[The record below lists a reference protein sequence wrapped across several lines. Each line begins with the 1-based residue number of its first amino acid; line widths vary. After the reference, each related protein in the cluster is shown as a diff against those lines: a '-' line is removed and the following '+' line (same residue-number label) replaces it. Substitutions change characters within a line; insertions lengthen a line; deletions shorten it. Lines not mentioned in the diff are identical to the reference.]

1 MELFL
6 DSIKFNEVQE
16 ANELGFLTG
25 LTTTPT
31 FMSREGITD
40 VDSVIL
46 KLSKM
51 TKILM
56 VESLGN
62 NAEEII
68 KEAERLLSLGL
79 DKNTTVFKIPITLEG
94 AKACKILTDKG
105 LKVNLHLIYTLQQA
119 YVAYCA
125 GATYICPLVGR
136 LQDQGHD
143 ALDLVDQCVT
153 AAERY
158 NYKTKVMFSSVRS
171 LEHVR
176 NAINLG
182 AHACTVP
189 WNVLKQLCQNHFTE
203 LGIRQFVEHTEM
215 SNIRASDLVKTD
227 EVFLSSNSKVLDAL
241 IQMTKSKTGAC
252 IIVNDQGN
260 IYRVFTDGDLRRLVE
275 HGQNNLINKK
285 FTELEQNS
293 PISVQL
299 NASLPEINSLF
310 KTKEV
315 DNIVV
320 VEGNKPIGIIDI
332 QDVLKW
338 I

>member
-6 DSIKFNEVQE
+6 DSIKFEEVQE
-16 ANELGFLTG
+16 ANDLGFLTG

-31 FMSREGITD
+31 FMQREGITD

-46 KLSKM
+46 RLSKM
-51 TKILM
+51 TNILM

-62 NAEEII
+62 SAEEII
-68 KEAERLLSLGL
+68 AESERLLSLGL
-79 DKNTTVFKIPITLEG
+79 NKDTTVFKIPISLKG

-143 ALDLVDQCVT
+143 ALDLVEQCVT

-189 WNVLKQLCQNHFTE
+189 WNVLEQLCQNHFTE

-215 SNIRASDLVKTD
+215 SNIKASDLVKTD
-227 EVFLSSNSKVLDAL
+227 EVFLNSNASVLDAL

-252 IIVNDQGN
+252 IILDEKKE
-260 IYRVFTDGDLRRLVE
+260 IYRVFTDGDLRRMIKS
-275 HGQNNLINKK
+275 GQDNLINKK
-285 FTELEQNS
+285 FTELESNS
-293 PISVQL
+293 PVSVEL
-299 NASLPEINSLF
+299 NASLNEITNLF
-310 KTKEV
+310 KAKEV

-320 VEGNKPIGIIDI
+320 IDNEKPIGIIDI

>member
-16 ANELGFLTG
+16 ANDLGFLTG

-31 FMSREGITD
+31 FMQREGITD
-40 VDSVIL
+40 VDSVIIR
-46 KLSKM
+46 LSKM

-62 NAEEII
+62 NAGEII

-79 DKNTTVFKIPITLEG
+79 NKETTVFKIPITLEG

-158 NYKTKVMFSSVRS
+158 GYKTKVMFSSVRS

-227 EVFLSSNSKVLDAL
+227 EVFLSCNSTVLDAL
-241 IQMTKSKTGAC
+241 IQMTKSKTGAT
-252 IIVNDQGN
+252 IIINEQGN

-275 HGQNNLINKK
+275 HGQNNLISKK

-299 NASLPEINSLF
+299 NASLPEITNLF

>member
-1 MELFL
+1 
-6 DSIKFNEVQE
+6 
-16 ANELGFLTG
+16 
-25 LTTTPT
+25 
-31 FMSREGITD
+31 
-40 VDSVIL
+40 
-46 KLSKM
+46 
-51 TKILM
+51 
-56 VESLGN
+56 
-62 NAEEII
+62 
-68 KEAERLLSLGL
+68 
-79 DKNTTVFKIPITLEG
+79 
-94 AKACKILTDKG
+94 
-105 LKVNLHLIYTLQQA
+105 VNLHLIYTLQQA

-158 NYKTKVMFSSVRS
+158 GYKTKVMFSSVRS

-227 EVFLSSNSKVLDAL
+227 EVFLSCNSTVLDAL
-241 IQMTKSKTGAC
+241 IQMTKSKTGAS

-260 IYRVFTDGDLRRLVE
+260 IYRVFTDGDLRRLIE
-275 HGQNNLINKK
+275 HDQNNLINKK

-299 NASLPEINSLF
+299 NAPLPEITNLF

-320 VEGNKPIGIIDI
+320 VDGIIDI

>member
-16 ANELGFLTG
+16 ANDLGFLTG

-31 FMSREGITD
+31 FMQREGVTD

-51 TKILM
+51 TNILM

-62 NAEEII
+62 NAAEIL
-68 KEAERLLSLGL
+68 KEAGRLLSLGL
-79 DKNTTVFKIPITLEG
+79 NKDTTVFKIPISLEG
-94 AKACKILTDKG
+94 AKACKILTDNG
-105 LKVNLHLIYTLQQA
+105 MKVNLHLIYTLQQA

-143 ALDLVDQCVT
+143 ALDLVDQCVK

-189 WNVLKQLCQNHFTE
+189 WSVLKLLCQNHFTE

-215 SNIRASDLVKTD
+215 STIRASDLVKTD
-227 EVFLSSNSKVLDAL
+227 DVFLNSNSSILDGL
-241 IQMTKSKTGAC
+241 IQMTKSNTGAC
-252 IIVNDQGN
+252 VIINDKKD
-260 IYRVFTDGDLRRLVE
+260 IYRVFTDGDLRRLLKS
-275 HGQNNLINKK
+275 GQSDLINKK
-285 FTELEQNS
+285 FTELESNT
-293 PISVQL
+293 PVSVGL
-299 NASLPEINSLF
+299 NASLHEITSLF

-320 VEGNKPIGIIDI
+320 IEDNKPVGIIDI

>member
-6 DSIKFNEVQE
+6 DSIKFEEVQE
-16 ANELGFLTG
+16 ANSLGFLAG

-31 FMSREGITD
+31 FMQREGITD

-46 KLSKM
+46 RLAKM

-56 VESLGN
+56 VEALGITS
-62 NAEEII
+62 EEII

-79 DKNTTVFKIPITLEG
+79 NKDTTVFKIPISFEG
-94 AKACKILTDKG
+94 AKACRILTDKG
-105 LKVNLHLIYTLQQA
+105 LKVNLHLVYTIQQA
-119 YVAYCA
+119 YIAYCA

-136 LQDQGHD
+136 LQDQGQD
-143 ALDLVDQCVT
+143 ALALVEQCVK

-171 LEHVR
+171 IEHVR
-176 NAINLG
+176 NALNLG

-189 WNVLKQLCQNHFTE
+189 WNVLKQLPQNHFTD

-215 SNIRASDLVKTD
+215 STIKASDLVKTD
-227 EVFLSSNSKVLDAL
+227 DVFLDSNSTVLDAL
-241 IQMTKSKTGAC
+241 IQMTKSRTGAC
-252 IIVNDQGN
+252 VVLNEKKE
-260 IYRVFTDGDLRRLVE
+260 IYRVFTDGDLRRLIKN
-275 HGQNNLINKK
+275 GQNNLINKK
-285 FTELEQNS
+285 FVELEPNS
-293 PISVQL
+293 PISIGL
-299 NASLPEINSLF
+299 NASLIEITNLF

-320 VEGNKPIGIIDI
+320 IDGKKPVGIIDI

-338 I
+338 L

>member
-6 DSIKFNEVQE
+6 DSIKFDEVKQG
-16 ANELGFLTG
+16 NDLGFLTG

-46 KLSKM
+46 KLAKM
-51 TKILM
+51 TNILM
-56 VESLGN
+56 VESLGHTSD
-62 NAEEII
+62 EII
-68 KEAERLLSLGL
+68 KEAERLLALGL
-79 DKNTTVFKIPITLEG
+79 NKETTVFKIPITLEG

-105 LKVNLHLIYTLQQA
+105 YKVNLHLVYTLQQA
-119 YVAYCA
+119 YIGFCA

-143 ALDLVDQCVT
+143 ALDLVDQIVT
-153 AAERY
+153 AADRY
-158 NYKTKVMFSSVRS
+158 NYKTKVMFSSVRNI
-171 LEHVR
+171 EHVR

-189 WNVLKQLCQNHFTE
+189 WNVLKQLCSNHFTE
-203 LGIRQFVEHTEM
+203 LGIKQFVEHTEM

-227 EVFLSSNSKVLDAL
+227 DVILSNNSTVLDAL
-241 IQMTKSKTGAC
+241 IQMTQSKLGAC
-252 IIVNDQGN
+252 IIVNDKN
-260 IYRVFTDGDLRRLVE
+260 EIYRVFTDGDLIRMIK
-275 HGQNNLINKK
+275 GGDNNLITKK
-285 FTELEQNS
+285 FTQLDSNT
-293 PISVQL
+293 PISVEL
-299 NASLPEINSLF
+299 NATLPEITNLF
-310 KTKEV
+310 KSKEV

-320 VEGNKPIGIIDI
+320 TDNKRPVGIIDI

>member
-6 DSIKFNEVQE
+6 DSIKFEEVQE
-16 ANELGFLTG
+16 AHNLGFLAG

-31 FMSREGITD
+31 FMQREGITD

-51 TKILM
+51 TNILM

-62 NAEEII
+62 TAEEII

-79 DKNTTVFKIPITLEG
+79 NKETTVFKIPISLEG
-94 AKACKILTDKG
+94 AKACKKLTDKG

-119 YVAYCA
+119 YVAFCA

-158 NYKTKVMFSSVRS
+158 NYKTKVMFSSVRN

-189 WNVLKQLCQNHFTE
+189 WSVLKQLCQNHFTE
-203 LGIRQFVEHTEM
+203 LGIKQFVEHTEM
-215 SNIRASDLVKTD
+215 STIRASDLVKTD
-227 EVFLSSNSKVLDAL
+227 EVFLSSNSTVLDA
-241 IQMTKSKTGAC
+241 IMQMTKSKTGAC
-252 IIVNDQGN
+252 IILNDKKE
-260 IYRVFTDGDLRRLVE
+260 IYRVFTDGDLRRMIKSGD
-275 HGQNNLINKK
+275 HNLINKK
-285 FTELEQNS
+285 FTELESNS
-293 PISVQL
+293 PVSVGL
-299 NASLPEINSLF
+299 NSSLHEITKLF
-310 KTKEV
+310 KAKEV

-320 VEGNKPIGIIDI
+320 IEDNKPIGIIDI

>member
-6 DSIKFNEVQE
+6 DSIKFDEVQE
-16 ANELGFLTG
+16 ANQLGFLTG

-31 FMSREGITD
+31 FMQREGITD

-46 KLSKM
+46 RLSKM

-56 VESLGN
+56 VESLGLT
-62 NAEEII
+62 ADEII

-79 DKNTTVFKIPITLEG
+79 NKDTTVFKIPISFEG

-105 LKVNLHLIYTLQQA
+105 LKVNLHLVYTIQQA
-119 YVAYCA
+119 YIAFCA

-136 LQDQGHD
+136 LQDQGQD
-143 ALDLVDQCVT
+143 ALALVEQCVK
-153 AAERY
+153 AVERY

-171 LEHVR
+171 IEHVR

-182 AHACTVP
+182 AHACTTP
-189 WNVLKQLCQNHFTE
+189 WNILKQLPQNHFTD
-203 LGIRQFVEHTEM
+203 LGIQQFVEHTEM
-215 SNIRASDLVKTD
+215 STIKASDLVKTD
-227 EVFLSSNSKVLDAL
+227 EVFLNSNSTVLDAL
-241 IQMTKSKTGAC
+241 IQMTKSRVGAC
-252 IIVNDQGN
+252 IIINDQKE
-260 IYRVFTDGDLRRLVE
+260 IYRVFTDGDLRRLTKS
-275 HGQNNLINKK
+275 GQTNLVNKK
-285 FTELEQNS
+285 FTELEPNS

-299 NASLPEINSLF
+299 SATLQEITDMF
-310 KTKEV
+310 KAKEV

-320 VEGNKPIGIIDI
+320 VDDKKPIGIIDI

-338 I
+338 L

>member
-6 DSIKFNEVQE
+6 DSIKLNEVQE
-16 ANELGFLTG
+16 ANDLGFLTG

-31 FMSREGITD
+31 FMQREGITD

-79 DKNTTVFKIPITLEG
+79 NKNTTVFKIPITLEG

-158 NYKTKVMFSSVRS
+158 GYKTKVMFSSVRS

-227 EVFLSSNSKVLDAL
+227 DVFLNCNSTVLDAL

-252 IIVNDQGN
+252 IITNDQGN
-260 IYRVFTDGDLRRLVE
+260 IYRVFTDGDLRRLIE
-275 HGQNNLINKK
+275 HGQNNIVGRK
-285 FTELEQNS
+285 FTELEPNS

-299 NASLPEINSLF
+299 NASLPEITNLF

-320 VEGNKPIGIIDI
+320 AEGNKPIGIIDI

>member
-16 ANELGFLTG
+16 ANELGFVTG

-31 FMSREGITD
+31 FMQREGVTD

-51 TKILM
+51 TNILM

-62 NAEEII
+62 TAEEII
-68 KEAERLLSLGL
+68 KEAERLLSVGL
-79 DKNTTVFKIPITLEG
+79 DKNKTVFKIPITMEG
-94 AKACKILTDKG
+94 AKACKKLTDKG
-105 LKVNLHLIYTLQQA
+105 LMVNLHLIYTLQQA
-119 YVAYCA
+119 YVAYQA

-227 EVFLSSNSKVLDAL
+227 EVFLSSSSTVLDAL
-241 IQMTKSKTGAC
+241 IQMTKSKLGAC
-252 IIVNDQGN
+252 IIVNDKN
-260 IYRVFTDGDLRRLVE
+260 EIYRVFTDGDLRRMIE
-275 HGQNNLINKK
+275 SGDNNLVNKK
-285 FTELEQNS
+285 FTELKSNS
-293 PISVQL
+293 PISIGL
-299 NASLPEINSLF
+299 NAPLPEITNLF
-310 KTKEV
+310 KAKEV

-320 VEGNKPIGIIDI
+320 TDNNKPIGIIDI

>member
-6 DSIKFNEVQE
+6 DSIKFDEVKQG
-16 ANELGFLTG
+16 NDLGFLTG

-46 KLSKM
+46 KLAKM
-51 TKILM
+51 TNILM
-56 VESLGN
+56 VESLGQTSD
-62 NAEEII
+62 EII
-68 KEAERLLSLGL
+68 KEAERLLALGL
-79 DKNTTVFKIPITLEG
+79 NKETTVFKIPITLEG
-94 AKACKILTDKG
+94 AKACKLLTDKG
-105 LKVNLHLIYTLQQA
+105 YKVNLHLVYTLQQA
-119 YVAYCA
+119 YIGFCA

-143 ALDLVDQCVT
+143 ALDLVDQIVT
-153 AAERY
+153 AADRY
-158 NYKTKVMFSSVRS
+158 NYKTKVMFSSVRNI
-171 LEHVR
+171 EHVR

-189 WNVLKQLCQNHFTE
+189 WNVLKQLCSNHFTE
-203 LGIRQFVEHTEM
+203 LGIKQFVEHTEM

-227 EVFLSSNSKVLDAL
+227 DVVLSNHSTVLDAL
-241 IQMTKSKTGAC
+241 IQMTQSKLGAC
-252 IIVNDQGN
+252 IIVNDKN
-260 IYRVFTDGDLRRLVE
+260 EIYRVFTDGDLRRMIK
-275 HGQNNLINKK
+275 GGDNNLITKK
-285 FTELEQNS
+285 FTQLDSNS
-293 PISVQL
+293 PISVEL
-299 NASLPEINSLF
+299 NATLPEITNLF
-310 KTKEV
+310 KSKEV

-320 VEGNKPIGIIDI
+320 TDNKRPVGIIDI

>member
-6 DSIKFNEVQE
+6 DSIKFEEVQE
-16 ANELGFLTG
+16 ANNLGFITG

-31 FMSREGITD
+31 FMQREGVTD

-46 KLSKM
+46 KLSKI
-51 TKILM
+51 TNILM

-62 NAEEII
+62 SAEEII
-68 KEAERLLSLGL
+68 KETERLLRLGL
-79 DKNTTVFKIPITLEG
+79 NKDTTVFKIPISLEG
-94 AKACKILTDKG
+94 AKACKILIDKG

-153 AAERY
+153 AVERY

-189 WNVLKQLCQNHFTE
+189 WNILKQLCQNHFTE

-215 SNIRASDLVKTD
+215 STIRASDLVKTD
-227 EVFLSSNSKVLDAL
+227 QVFLKNNSTILDAL
-241 IQMTKSKTGAC
+241 IQMTKSGLGAC
-252 IIVNDQGN
+252 IVLDDKNE
-260 IYRVFTDGDLRRLVE
+260 IYRVFTDGDLRRLIKN
-275 HGQNNLINKK
+275 GQINIVNMVLS
-285 FTELEQNS
+285 ELDPNS
-293 PISVQL
+293 PISVGL
-299 NASLPEINSLF
+299 NATLNEITNLF
-310 KTKEV
+310 KAKEV
-315 DNIVV
+315 DNLVV
-320 VEGNKPIGIIDI
+320 IEDNKPVGFIDI

-338 I
+338 L

>member
-16 ANELGFLTG
+16 ANDLGFVTG

-51 TKILM
+51 ANILM

-68 KEAERLLSLGL
+68 GEAERLLSIGL
-79 DKNTTVFKIPITLEG
+79 DKSKTVFKIPITMEG
-94 AKACKILTDKG
+94 AKACKKLTDKG
-105 LKVNLHLIYTLQQA
+105 LMVNLHLIYTLQQA

-189 WNVLKQLCQNHFTE
+189 WGVLKQLCQNHFTE

-227 EVFLSSNSKVLDAL
+227 EVFLSSNSTVLDAL
-241 IQMTKSKTGAC
+241 IQMTKSKMGAC
-252 IIVNDQGN
+252 IVVNEKN
-260 IYRVFTDGDLRRLVE
+260 EIYRVFTDGDLRRMIE
-275 HGQNNLINKK
+275 GGDNNLVNKK
-285 FTELEQNS
+285 FTELKSNS
-293 PISVQL
+293 PISIEL
-299 NASLPEINSLF
+299 NASLPEITNLF
-310 KTKEV
+310 KAKEV

-320 VEGNKPIGIIDI
+320 IDNNKAIGIIDI

>member
-16 ANELGFLTG
+16 ANDLGFVTG

-31 FMSREGITD
+31 FMQREGVTD

-46 KLSKM
+46 QLAKM
-51 TKILM
+51 TNILM

-68 KEAERLLSLGL
+68 REAERLLSIGL
-79 DKNTTVFKIPITLEG
+79 DKHKTVFKIPITMEG
-94 AKACKILTDKG
+94 AKACKKLTDKG
-105 LKVNLHLIYTLQQA
+105 LMVNLHLIYTLQQA

-189 WNVLKQLCQNHFTE
+189 WGVLKALCQNHFTE

-227 EVFLSSNSKVLDAL
+227 DVFLSSQSTVLDAL

-252 IIVNDQGN
+252 IIVNEKN
-260 IYRVFTDGDLRRLVE
+260 EIYRVFTDGDLRRMIE
-275 HGQNNLINKK
+275 GGENNLVNKK
-285 FTELEQNS
+285 FTELKSNS
-293 PISVQL
+293 PISIGL
-299 NASLPEINSLF
+299 NASLPEITNLF
-310 KTKEV
+310 KSKEV

-320 VEGNKPIGIIDI
+320 TDNNKAIGIIDI

>member
-6 DSIKFNEVQE
+6 DSIKFDEVQE
-16 ANELGFLTG
+16 ANNLGFLAG

-31 FMSREGITD
+31 FMQREGITD

-51 TKILM
+51 AKILM

-62 NAEEII
+62 NAAEII

-79 DKNTTVFKIPITLEG
+79 NKETTVFKIPITLEG

-143 ALDLVDQCVT
+143 ALDLVDQCVE

-171 LEHVR
+171 VEHVR
-176 NAINLG
+176 NALNLG

-215 SNIRASDLVKTD
+215 STIRASDLVKTD
-227 EVFLSSNSKVLDAL
+227 EVFLDSNSTVLDAL
-241 IQMTKSKTGAC
+241 IQMTKSKMGAC
-252 IIVNDQGN
+252 VIINDKKE
-260 IYRVFTDGDLRRLVE
+260 IYRVFTDGDLRRLLKSGE
-275 HGQNNLINKK
+275 NNLVNKK
-285 FTELEQNS
+285 FTELESNT
-293 PISVQL
+293 PISIGL
-299 NASLPEINSLF
+299 NASLHEITNLF
-310 KTKEV
+310 KAKEV

-320 VEGNKPIGIIDI
+320 VEDKKPIGIIDI

>member
-1 MELFL
+1 MELYL
-6 DSIKFNEVQE
+6 DSIKFEEVQE
-16 ANELGFLTG
+16 ANKLGFLTG

-31 FMSREGITD
+31 FMQREGITD
-40 VDSVIL
+40 VDAVII

-51 TKILM
+51 TNMLM
-56 VESLGN
+56 VESLGDT
-62 NAEEII
+62 AEEII

-79 DKNTTVFKIPITLEG
+79 NSDTTVFKIPISMEG
-94 AKACKILTDKG
+94 AKACKILTGKG
-105 LKVNLHLIYTLQQA
+105 LKVNLHLIYTIQQA

-143 ALDLVDQCVT
+143 ALSLVEQCVT

-158 NYKTKVMFSSVRS
+158 KYRTKVMFSSVRS

-189 WNVLKQLCQNHFTE
+189 WSVLKQLCQNHFTE

-215 SNIRASDLVKTD
+215 STIKASDLVKTD
-227 EVFLSSNSKVLDAL
+227 DVFLDSNSTILDGL
-241 IQMTKSKTGAC
+241 IQMTKSKMGAC
-252 IIVNDQGN
+252 IILNDKKD
-260 IYRVFTDGDLRRLVE
+260 IYRVFTDGDLRRLLKN
-275 HGQNNLINKK
+275 GQNDLIHKK
-285 FTELEQNS
+285 FTTLETNS
-293 PISVQL
+293 PVSVEP
-299 NASLPEINSLF
+299 NASLHEITNLF

-320 VEGNKPIGIIDI
+320 VENNKPIGIIDI

-338 I
+338 L

>member
-16 ANELGFLTG
+16 ANDLGFLTG

-31 FMSREGITD
+31 FMQREGVTD

-46 KLSKM
+46 QLAKM

-62 NAEEII
+62 NAAEIV

-79 DKNTTVFKIPITLEG
+79 NKETTVFKIPITLEG
-94 AKACKILTDKG
+94 AKACKILTDRG

-158 NYKTKVMFSSVRS
+158 GYKTKVMFSSVRN

-227 EVFLSSNSKVLDAL
+227 DVFLNCNSTVLDAL
-241 IQMTKSKTGAC
+241 IQMTKSKTGAT
-252 IIVNDQGN
+252 IITNDQGN

-275 HGQNNLINKK
+275 HGQNNIVSKK

-299 NASLPEINSLF
+299 NASLPEITNLF

-320 VEGNKPIGIIDI
+320 AEGNKPIGIIDI

>member
-6 DSIKFNEVQE
+6 DSIKFDEVQE
-16 ANELGFLTG
+16 ANQLGFLTG

-31 FMSREGITD
+31 FMQREGITD
-40 VDSVIL
+40 VDSVII

-51 TKILM
+51 TNILM

-62 NAEEII
+62 NSTEII

-79 DKNTTVFKIPITLEG
+79 NKETTVFKIPISLEG

-119 YVAYCA
+119 YVAFCA

-143 ALDLVDQCVT
+143 ALGLVDQCVT

-158 NYKTKVMFSSVRS
+158 NYKTKVMFSSVRN

-189 WNVLKQLCQNHFTE
+189 WNVLKQLCENHFTE
-203 LGIRQFVEHTEM
+203 LGIKQFVEHTEM
-215 SNIRASDLVKTD
+215 STIRASDLVKTD
-227 EVFLSSNSKVLDAL
+227 DVFLNSKSTVLDAL
-241 IQMTKSKTGAC
+241 IKMTQSKVGAC
-252 IIVNDQGN
+252 IIVNDKN
-260 IYRVFTDGDLRRLVE
+260 EIYRVFTDGDLRRLIE
-275 HGQNNLINKK
+275 SGQNNLVNKK
-285 FTELEQNS
+285 FTELNS
-293 PISVQL
+293 NTPVSVQL
-299 NASLPEINSLF
+299 NATLHEITDLF
-310 KTKEV
+310 KAKEV

-320 VEGNKPIGIIDI
+320 VDDKKPIGIIDI

>member
-6 DSIKFNEVQE
+6 DSIKFEEVQE
-16 ANELGFLTG
+16 ANDLGFLTG

-31 FMSREGITD
+31 FMAREGITD
-40 VDSVIL
+40 IDSVIL

-51 TKILM
+51 TNILM

-62 NAEEII
+62 NAAEII

-79 DKNTTVFKIPITLEG
+79 NKDTTVFKIPISLEG

-215 SNIRASDLVKTD
+215 SNIKASDLVKTD
-227 EVFLSSNSKVLDAL
+227 EVLLNSNSTVLDAL
-241 IQMTKSKTGAC
+241 IQMTKSGTGAC
-252 IIVNDQGN
+252 IILNNQGE
-260 IYRVFTDGDLRRLVE
+260 IYRVFTDGDLRRLIKG
-275 HGQNNLINKK
+275 GQNNLVNMK
-285 FTELEQNS
+285 FTELETNS
-293 PISVQL
+293 PISVSL
-299 NASLPEINSLF
+299 DASLHEITKLF
-310 KTKEV
+310 KAKEV

-320 VEGNKPIGIIDI
+320 IEENKPIGIIDI

>member
-6 DSIKFNEVQE
+6 DSIKFEEVQQ
-16 ANELGFLTG
+16 ANDLGFLTG

-31 FMSREGITD
+31 FMQREGITD

-51 TKILM
+51 TDILM

-79 DKNTTVFKIPITLEG
+79 NKDKVVFKIPISFEG
-94 AKACKILTDKG
+94 AKACKILTSGG
-105 LKVNLHLIYTLQQA
+105 LKVNLHLVYTIQQA
-119 YVAYCA
+119 YIAFCA

-143 ALDLVDQCVT
+143 ALALVEQCVK

-171 LEHVR
+171 IEHVR

-189 WNVLKQLCQNHFTE
+189 WSVLKQLPENHFTDI
-203 LGIRQFVEHTEM
+203 GIRQFVEHQEM
-215 SNIRASDLVKTD
+215 STIRASDLVKTD
-227 EVFLSSNSKVLDAL
+227 DVFLNSNSMVLDAL
-241 IQMTKSKTGAC
+241 IQMTKSKLGAC
-252 IIVNDQGN
+252 IILNDRKEVQR
-260 IYRVFTDGDLRRLVE
+260 IFTDGDLRRLIKG
-275 HGQNNLINKK
+275 GQNNLINKK
-285 FTELEQNS
+285 FTELETNS
-293 PISVQL
+293 PISIDL
-299 NASLPEINSLF
+299 NASLHEITNLF
-310 KTKEV
+310 KAKEV

-320 VEGNKPIGIIDI
+320 VENGKPVGIIDI

-338 I
+338 L

>member
-6 DSIKFNEVQE
+6 DSIKFEEVQE
-16 ANELGFLTG
+16 ANNLGFITG

-31 FMSREGITD
+31 FMQREGITD

-46 KLSKM
+46 KLSKI
-51 TKILM
+51 TNILM

-62 NAEEII
+62 SAEEII
-68 KEAERLLSLGL
+68 RETERLLSLGL
-79 DKNTTVFKIPITLEG
+79 NKDTTVFKIPISLEG
-94 AKACKILTDKG
+94 AKACKILIDKG

-153 AAERY
+153 AVERY

-189 WNVLKQLCQNHFTE
+189 WNILKQLCQNHFTE

-215 SNIRASDLVKTD
+215 STIRASDLVKTD
-227 EVFLSSNSKVLDAL
+227 QVFLNCNSTILDAL
-241 IQMTKSKTGAC
+241 IQMTKSGLGAC
-252 IIVNDQGN
+252 IILDDKNE
-260 IYRVFTDGDLRRLVE
+260 IYRVFTDGDLRRLIKS
-275 HGQNNLINKK
+275 GQNNLVEMK
-285 FTELEQNS
+285 FNELESNS
-293 PISVQL
+293 PISIGFDSPL
-299 NASLPEINSLF
+299 NEITDLF
-310 KTKEV
+310 KAKEV
-315 DNIVV
+315 DNLVV
-320 VEGNKPIGIIDI
+320 IEGNKPVGFIDI

-338 I
+338 L

>member
-6 DSIKFNEVQE
+6 DSIKFEEVQE
-16 ANELGFLTG
+16 ANDLGFLTG

-31 FMSREGITD
+31 FMQREGITD

-46 KLSKM
+46 RLSKM
-51 TKILM
+51 TNILM

-62 NAEEII
+62 SAEEII
-68 KEAERLLSLGL
+68 AESERLLSLGL
-79 DKNTTVFKIPITLEG
+79 NKDTTVFKIPISLKG

-143 ALDLVDQCVT
+143 ALDLVEQCVT

-215 SNIRASDLVKTD
+215 SNIKASDLVKTD
-227 EVFLSSNSKVLDAL
+227 EVFLNSNASVLDAL

-252 IIVNDQGN
+252 IILDEKKE
-260 IYRVFTDGDLRRLVE
+260 IYRVFTDGDLRRMIKS
-275 HGQNNLINKK
+275 GQDNLINKK
-285 FTELEQNS
+285 FTELESNS
-293 PISVQL
+293 PVSVEL
-299 NASLPEINSLF
+299 NASLNEITNLF
-310 KTKEV
+310 KAKEV

-320 VEGNKPIGIIDI
+320 IDNEKPIGIIDI

>member
-6 DSIKFNEVQE
+6 DSIKFDEVQE
-16 ANELGFLTG
+16 ANDLGFLTG

-31 FMSREGITD
+31 FMQREGITD

-46 KLSKM
+46 RLSKM
-51 TKILM
+51 TNILM

-62 NAEEII
+62 NAAEII
-68 KEAERLLSLGL
+68 KEAERLLGLGL
-79 DKNTTVFKIPITLEG
+79 NKNTTVFKIPISLEG

-215 SNIRASDLVKTD
+215 STIRASDLVKTD
-227 EVFLSSNSKVLDAL
+227 EVFLDSNSTVLDAL
-241 IQMTKSKTGAC
+241 IQMTKSKMGAC
-252 IIVNDQGN
+252 IIVNKQN
-260 IYRVFTDGDLRRLVE
+260 EIYRVFTDGDLRRMME
-275 HGQNNLINKK
+275 SGDNNLVNKK
-285 FTELEQNS
+285 FTELDSNS
-293 PISVQL
+293 PISVGL
-299 NASLPEINSLF
+299 NASLPEITNLF
-310 KTKEV
+310 KAKEV

-320 VEGNKPIGIIDI
+320 TDNKKPIGIIDI

>member
-31 FMSREGITD
+31 FMQREGITD
-40 VDSVIL
+40 VDSVIIQ
-46 KLSKM
+46 LSKM

-62 NAEEII
+62 NAQEII

-79 DKNTTVFKIPITLEG
+79 NKDTTVFKIPITLEG

-158 NYKTKVMFSSVRS
+158 GYKTKVMFSSVRS

-227 EVFLSSNSKVLDAL
+227 EVFLSCNSTVLDAL
-241 IQMTKSKTGAC
+241 IQMTKSKTGAS

-260 IYRVFTDGDLRRLVE
+260 IYRVFTDGDLRRLIE
-275 HGQNNLINKK
+275 HDQNNLINKK

-299 NASLPEINSLF
+299 NAPLPEITNLF
-310 KTKEV
+310 KTREV

-320 VEGNKPIGIIDI
+320 VDGNKPIGIIDI

>member
-1 MELFL
+1 
-6 DSIKFNEVQE
+6 
-16 ANELGFLTG
+16 
-25 LTTTPT
+25 
-31 FMSREGITD
+31 
-40 VDSVIL
+40 
-46 KLSKM
+46 
-51 TKILM
+51 M
-56 VESLGN
+56 VESLGDT
-62 NAEEII
+62 AEEII

-79 DKNTTVFKIPITLEG
+79 NSDTTVFKIPISMEG
-94 AKACKILTDKG
+94 AKACKILTGKG
-105 LKVNLHLIYTLQQA
+105 LKVNLHLIYTIQQA

-143 ALDLVDQCVT
+143 ALSLVEQCVS

-158 NYKTKVMFSSVRS
+158 HYKTKVMFSSIRS

-189 WNVLKQLCQNHFTE
+189 WYVLKQLCQNHFTE

-215 SNIRASDLVKTD
+215 STIKASDLVKTD
-227 EVFLSSNSKVLDAL
+227 DVFLDSNSTILDGL
-241 IQMTKSKTGAC
+241 IQMTKSKMGAC
-252 IIVNDQGN
+252 VILNEKKD
-260 IYRVFTDGDLRRLVE
+260 IYRVFTDGDLRRLLKN
-275 HGQNNLINKK
+275 GQNDLIHKK
-285 FTELEQNS
+285 FTMLETNS
-293 PISVQL
+293 PISVEL
-299 NASLPEINSLF
+299 NASLNEITNLF

-320 VEGNKPIGIIDI
+320 VENNKPIGIIDI

-338 I
+338 L

>member
-6 DSIKFNEVQE
+6 DSIKFDEVKQG
-16 ANELGFLTG
+16 NDLGFLTG

-46 KLSKM
+46 KLATM
-51 TKILM
+51 TNILM
-56 VESLGN
+56 VESLGHTSD
-62 NAEEII
+62 EII
-68 KEAERLLSLGL
+68 KEAERLLNLGL
-79 DKNTTVFKIPITLEG
+79 NRETTVFKIPITLEG
-94 AKACKILTDKG
+94 AKACRILTDKG
-105 LKVNLHLIYTLQQA
+105 YKVNLHLIYTLQQA
-119 YVAYCA
+119 YIGFCA

-143 ALDLVDQCVT
+143 ALDLVDQIVT

-158 NYKTKVMFSSVRS
+158 NYRTKVMFSSVRNI
-171 LEHVR
+171 EHVR
-176 NAINLG
+176 NALNLG

-189 WNVLKQLCQNHFTE
+189 WNVLKQLCSNHFTE
-203 LGIRQFVEHTEM
+203 LGIKQFVEHTEM

-227 EVFLSSNSKVLDAL
+227 DVILSNNSTVLDAL
-241 IQMTKSKTGAC
+241 IQMTQSKLGAI
-252 IIVNDQGN
+252 IIVNDKN
-260 IYRVFTDGDLRRLVE
+260 EIYRVFTDGDLRRMIKS
-275 HGQNNLINKK
+275 GDNNLVAKK
-285 FTELEQNS
+285 FTQLDSNS
-293 PISVQL
+293 PISVEL
-299 NASLPEINSLF
+299 NATLPEITNLF
-310 KTKEV
+310 KSKEV

-320 VEGNKPIGIIDI
+320 TDNKRPVGIIDI